1 MKTIYTK
8 INNIINLTSRL
19 RAVTSNGMITKNRK
33 INKGFTLV
41 ELMVATSIFVVIMLA
56 SMGSL
61 FTLLDASKT
70 SRALRFAM
78 DNVNFAMESMTR
90 SIRMGTNY
98 YCVLAEDTVNLSNLT
113 DVKDCTSTSPGTLIA
128 FRPQDPTA
136 TNKIAYK
143 RSASGTSIERCG
155 EGNVCV
161 PIVSPDVRIDEL
173 KFIVNGSTPNDTK
186 QASVYIIMKG
196 SVLVKGIPSSF
207 SIQTLASQRNF

>member
-1 MKTIYTK
+1 MIKTFFTPRIERGNKKTTP
-8 INNIINLTSRL
+8 NLVS
-19 RAVTSNGMITKNRK
+19 
-33 INKGFTLV
+33 GFTLV

-98 YCVLAEDTVNLSNLT
+98 YCVSSSDTVSLSVLDST
-113 DVKDCTSTSPGTLIA
+113 HDCTSTQSGTLIA
-128 FRPQDPTA
+128 FKPQDPAA
-136 TNKIAYK
+136 TNKVAYK
-143 RSASGTSIERCG
+143 LSASGTSIERCG
-155 EGNVCV
+155 EGVTPCV
-161 PIVSPDVRIDEL
+161 PIVSPDVRIDKL
-173 KFIVNGSTPNDTK
+173 QFVVNGSDPNDSK

-196 SVLVKGIPSSF
+196 SVLVKGVATSF